1 MTLSGTLP
9 FGLPAVF
16 YGVRL
21 WAAVLLALFLA
32 FRLELEN
39 AAWAGTTAAIVC
51 QPAVG
56 AALRKGWARMV
67 GTVIGAVAMVLIT
80 VAFPQD
86 RGGFLV
92 SLMLWLAICGVLAT
106 LFRNFSTY
114 AGALAGFTA
123 VVIAADVLGPTGGA
137 NNTVLLVAISR
148 ATEIL
153 LGILC
158 ASGVLAA
165 TDFGGARLRLSA
177 SLGWLSMRAAAG
189 LCRAVHAG
197 QNADAERLE
206 RRQML
211 SQVSGLSVIVEQAAG
226 EISAL
231 PFRPRVL
238 QYAIDGLFATI
249 SAWRVVATH
258 REAHPATTEADA
270 ARVLACLPERLIRA
284 TERLDGP
291 VDPIVLRADC
301 LTAARRLVVLPAE
314 TPSRRLLADSMA
326 RGLIGARQTLG
337 GLALLRGAHRSFL
350 RPRRVPAIVPDY
362 LPSLL
367 NGVRAFLTM
376 AVAEWIWIATAWPDG
391 GLMIVWAAA
400 LVILMA
406 PLNETASA
414 AVWSFLLGA
423 VVSTVLAA
431 VVAFAILPSRTGFF
445 GLAAALGLVL
455 IPIGTMSAQ
464 SWRQPLF
471 AAAGS
476 TFIPLVSPSNYQTYD
491 PAVFY
496 NNALALV
503 FGVGLSLLALRL
515 MPPLSPAYRARRLLA
530 LTLRDLRRLTCGPRP
545 ARARVWQRRTYT
557 RIGALTDGM
566 DLLQHV
572 RMAAALVA
580 GNTILRL
587 RHLAD
592 RLHLEASMEPVLREL
607 RRGNS
612 RAAVTALAALDAAL
626 QTLPPGGKESHVLRA
641 RAGVAELI
649 DALRL
654 HSAYFDANPA
664 A

>member
-9 FGLPAVF
+9 FGLQAVL

-39 AAWAGTTAAIVC
+39 AAWAATTAAIVC

-56 AALRKGWARMV
+56 AALRKGWARMI
-67 GTVIGAVAMVLIT
+67 GTIIGAVAMVLIT
-80 VAFPQD
+80 IAFPQD

-106 LFRNFSTY
+106 LLRNFSTY

-148 ATEIL
+148 VTEIL

-158 ASGVLAA
+158 GSGVLAG
-165 TDFGGARLRLSA
+165 TDFGGARLRLSE

-189 LCRAVHAG
+189 LCRAVHADP
-197 QNADAERLE
+197 NADAERLE

-211 SQVSGLSVIVEQAAG
+211 GQVSGLSVIVEQAAG

-270 ARVLACLPERLIRA
+270 ARVLACLPERLIGA
-284 TERLDGP
+284 AERS

-301 LTAARRLVVLPAE
+301 LTAVRRLVALPAE

-326 RGLIGARQTLG
+326 RGLIAAWQTMG
-337 GLALLRGAHRSFL
+337 GLALLRGAHRSFW
-350 RPRRVPAIVPDY
+350 RPRRVPAIAPDY
-362 LPSLL
+362 LPPLL

-423 VVSTVLAA
+423 VVATVLAA
-431 VVAFAILPSRTGFF
+431 VVAFAILPSRSGFI
-445 GLAAALGLVL
+445 GLATALGLVL

-491 PAVFY
+491 PGVFY

-515 MPPLSPAYRARRLLA
+515 LPPLSPAYRARRLLA

-545 ARARVWQRRTYT
+545 ARARVWQRHVYT
-557 RIGALTDGM
+557 RMGALTDGM
-566 DLLQHV
+566 HLLQHV
-572 RMAAALVA
+572 RMAAALVV

-587 RHLAD
+587 RHLAN
-592 RLHLEASMEPVLREL
+592 RLHLEPGMEPVLREL

-612 RAAVTALAALDAAL
+612 RAAVTALETLDATL
-626 QTLPPGGKESHVLRA
+626 QTLPPGGRESHVLRA

-654 HSAYFDANPA
+654 HSAFFDANPA